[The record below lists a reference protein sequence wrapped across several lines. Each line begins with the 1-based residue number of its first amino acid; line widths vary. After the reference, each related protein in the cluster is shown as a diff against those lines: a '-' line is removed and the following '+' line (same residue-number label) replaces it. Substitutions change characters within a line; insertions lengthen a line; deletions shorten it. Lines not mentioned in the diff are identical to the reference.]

1 MHYLALLV
9 SPQLLIFTIN
19 LNMFETCNASSNSF
33 ASSQQIQRLM
43 GTDGQT

>member
-9 SPQLLIFTIN
+9 SPQLPIFSIN
-19 LNMFETCNASSNSF
+19 LNILETSNAPSNSF